1 MKQVHFVEAPNNF
14 YLGARVD
21 PTTNEMIEDRPVY
34 YDARDLSTHGVI
46 LGMTGSGKTGLGIS
60 LLEEAAIDGIPQLII
75 DPKGDITN
83 MLLAFPEMTAEHFE
97 PWVNAKDAMR
107 NDMEIGQYAQT
118 VAEQWK
124 EGLTKWGLPLERIQE
139 YRRSAQFSIY
149 TPGSSAGLPV
159 SILASFAA
167 PLEGWAGNEEALRE
181 RISGIVTAILG
192 LTGMSAN
199 PVEDPEHILLS
210 NIFEYNWRSGSD
222 LSMEQLI
229 LQVQNPPFSKLGVLD
244 VETVIPEKDRF
255 KLAKQLNNIIA
266 SPNFQSWTQGEPI
279 HVPSLLYTAEGYPR
293 TSIVYTAHLNDA
305 ERQFITTLLLE
316 SVLSWMRTL
325 SGTASLRALVY
336 IDEVYGMFPP
346 HPYNPPTK
354 DPIMR
359 LLKQARAFGIGVVV
373 ATQNPK
379 DIDYKGLSNIG
390 TWWIGKLQTDND
402 KQRVLEGLNTVS
414 EAENTINIA
423 KVDKLISQLKP
434 REFIMHNVHETESPI
449 LIYSRWAMSYLRG
462 PLTRQQIGE
471 LMANQKENF
480 QPAQLSKPT
489 SVMGAQTH
497 PSDEM
502 AGRMGGVIQPRAR
515 AALPS
520 QRGVE
525 SQAVASTP
533 APTSEVKPTYQVKE
547 EESRLPPGGS
557 TGGATYA
564 EQEAPPGFSPG
575 QPRLGSAVNQYFL
588 PVEYTVEQSV
598 RNWEQWTGQPV
609 MDMQSNKRLL
619 YRPSLLAELTARFQH
634 KQTNSMEL
642 LWYAFILPK
651 LPAVPYVNWE
661 EYQAEP
667 FDPAAM
673 EPQPFSEAYYAEIP
687 QTLASGTGFKD
698 LEGNLVDWIYHNAAL
713 TVYQAPLL
721 DMYSALNEDPRD
733 FYSRVQSEARQR
745 RDAEIDEVAAK
756 YDTKLDRIEDQ
767 IRKKQS
773 RLESEREEL
782 QARKQEEL
790 LTMGETV
797 YRLMKGSAY
806 QTISRAGRLRRYTNQ
821 SGERIELMEDD
832 VAGLLDDLDQTE
844 YQMQGALQKVQ
855 EKWEKAVQK
864 IEEVPVTPYKK
875 DITTVLFG
883 IGWVPYWD
891 VVLNNNT
898 MILPASSSGLA
909 SMQQSGGYG
918 GNW

>member
-1 MKQVHFVEAPNNF
+1 MKQVRFVEAPNNF

-21 PTTNEMIEDRPVY
+21 PTTNEMVEDQPVY
-34 YDARDLSTHGVI
+34 YDARDLTTHGVI
-46 LGMTGSGKTGLGIS
+46 LGMTGSGKTGLGIT
-60 LLEEAAIDGIPQLII
+60 LLEEAAIDGIPQLIL

-83 MLLAFPEMTAEHFE
+83 MLLAFPDMTAEHFE
-97 PWVNAKDAMR
+97 PWVNSKDAMR

-124 EGLTKWGLPLERIQE
+124 EGLAMWSITPERIQE

-149 TPGSSAGLPV
+149 TPGSSAGLSL

-167 PLEGWAGNEEALRE
+167 PMEGWAGNEESLRE
-181 RISGIVTAILG
+181 RIAGIVTAILG
-192 LTGMSAN
+192 LAGIDAN

-210 NIFEYNWRSGSD
+210 NIFEYNWRNGSD

-266 SPNFQSWTQGEPI
+266 SPNFQSWTQGDPI
-279 HVPSLLYTAEGYPR
+279 HIPSLLYTSEGYPR
-293 TSIVYTAHLNDA
+293 SSIIYTAHLNDA

-359 LLKQARAFGIGVVV
+359 LLKQARAFGIGMLVS
-373 ATQNPK
+373 TQNPK

-414 EAENTINIA
+414 EADNTINIA
-423 KVDKLISQLKP
+423 RVDKLISQLKP
-434 REFIMHNVHETESPI
+434 REFIMHNVHEAESPI
-449 LIYSRWAMSYLRG
+449 LMNTRWTMSYLRG
-462 PLTRQQIGE
+462 PLTRQQIGD
-471 LMANQKENF
+471 LMANQKENS
-480 QPAQLSKPT
+480 QPAAPSKPA

-497 PSDEM
+497 PASEM
-502 AGRMGGVIQPRAR
+502 AGRMGGVIQPRAAMPSTQSAPASQPEAP
-515 AALPS
+515 AA
-520 QRGVE
+520 
-525 SQAVASTP
+525 
-533 APTSEVKPTYQVKE
+533 EVKPTYQVKD

-557 TGGATYA
+557 SGGVAQ
-564 EQEAPPGFSPG
+564 QESDVPPGFSPG
-575 QPRLGSAVNQYFL
+575 QPRLGTSISQYFL

-598 RNWEQWTGQPV
+598 RNWEQWTGQV
-609 MDMQSNKRLL
+609 VQDLRSNKRLL
-619 YRPSLLAELTARFQH
+619 YRASLLAELTVRFQH
-634 KQTNSMEL
+634 KQSSSMDL
-642 LWYAFILPK
+642 LWYAFIMPK

-661 EYQAEP
+661 EFQAEP

-673 EPQPFSEAYYAEIP
+673 EPQPFSEAYYADLP
-687 QTLASGTGFKD
+687 QTLIAGSGFKD
-698 LEGNLVDWIYHNAAL
+698 LGDNLVDWIYHNASL
-713 TVYQAPLL
+713 TVLHAPML
-721 DMYSALNEDPRD
+721 DMYSALNEDSRD
-733 FYSRVQSEARQR
+733 FYARVQAQARQL
-745 RDAEIDEVAAK
+745 RDEEVDQVAGK
-756 YDTKLDRIEDQ
+756 YDTKLDNIEDQ

-773 RLESEREEL
+773 RLESERDEL

-806 QTISRAGRLRRYTNQ
+806 QTISRAGRLRRYTSQ
-821 SGERIELMEDD
+821 SGDRIDLMEQD
-832 VAGLLDDLDQTE
+832 VAMLLEDLDKTE
-844 YQMQGALQKVQ
+844 YEMQGALQKVQ
-855 EKWEKAVQK
+855 DKWEKAVSK
-864 IEEVPVTPYKK
+864 IEEVPITPYKK
-875 DITTVLFG
+875 DITMVLFG

-898 MILPASSSGLA
+898 MILPASSSGLTT
-909 SMQQSGGYG
+909 MQQPGSYG
-918 GNW
+918 GGGGW